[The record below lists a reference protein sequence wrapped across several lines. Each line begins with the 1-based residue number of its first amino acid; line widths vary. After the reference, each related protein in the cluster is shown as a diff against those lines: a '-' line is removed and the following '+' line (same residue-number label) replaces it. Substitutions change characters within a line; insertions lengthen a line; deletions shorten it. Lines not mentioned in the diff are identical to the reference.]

1 MDEMKKYLVYA
12 WLLMMFCTSCR
23 MLRSGYLPEK
33 KYDKASLV
41 KDFQTAQ
48 QILEKKHPSL
58 YWYCSKQKMDTIFS
72 SYEQQIGD
80 SMTDNEFQWTI
91 MAPVLHEIRCGHTTI
106 RKSKSRERWEK
117 NKKFKSFPLAL
128 KLWNDTLAVVGSYQ
142 KKDTLFKKGELIKAI
157 NGIPARAIVDKMKQ
171 VLSLDGYAENVNV
184 VRIGNNFPM
193 LHRYLFGLSEK
204 YEIQYIDRAGETRTD
219 SVTCFNPSAKDSTVK
234 KLTKKKDGKKDEK
247 KIVRPSRIE
256 RLRNFKIDST
266 GTFGTMTLTTFS
278 NGRLRKFFKQ
288 TFKEIEEKGIKHLVL
303 DVRSNG
309 GGKVNHSTLLTKY
322 VSQHSFKVADSVYS
336 ISRTL
341 RPFFRKANSPFFT
354 ELFYYSLAYKKMGKK
369 YHLRRLEKKQF
380 KPIKKYHFD
389 GQLYI
394 LTHGPS
400 FSATTLFC
408 NVVKGQ
414 SNVKLIGEETGGG
427 WYGNSGILI
436 PDFILPATKLRLR
449 MPLFRVVQS
458 GHQQERF
465 GKGIIPDVEVGY
477 SLDALLQGRDLK
489 MEKAKAL
496 IIESTDSLIQPVAA
510 PIKE

>member
-1 MDEMKKYLVYA
+1 MDEMKKFGVYA
-12 WLLMMFCTSCR
+12 WLLMMFCTSCS
-23 MLRSGYLPEK
+23 MLRSGYQPGK
-33 KYDKASLV
+33 KYDKASLI
-41 KDFQTAQ
+41 KDFHTAQ

-58 YWYCSKQKMDTIFS
+58 YWYSNKQKMDAVFS

-80 SMTDNEFQWTI
+80 SMTDLEFQWKI

-106 RKSKSRERWEK
+106 RKSRNRERWEK
-117 NKKFKSFPLAL
+117 NKKFKTFPLAL
-128 KLWNDTLAVVGSYQ
+128 KLWNDTLAVAGSYL
-142 KKDTLFKKGELIKAI
+142 KKDTLFKKGIIIKSI
-157 NGIPARAIVDKMKQ
+157 NGISDRDIVDKMKQ
-171 VLSLDGYAENVNV
+171 ALSLDGYAENVNV

-193 LHRYLFGLSEK
+193 LHRHLFGLSEK
-204 YEIQYIDRAGETRTD
+204 YEIEYVNRSGETRTD
-219 SVTCFNPSAKDSTVK
+219 SISCYNPTAKDSTDKKLVK
-234 KLTKKKDGKKDEK
+234 KKTDKKVEQKT
-247 KIVRPSRIE
+247 IQPSRIE

-266 GTFGTMTLTTFS
+266 GTYGVMTLTTFS
-278 NGRLRKFFKQ
+278 NGRLRKFFRN
-288 TFKEIEEKGIKHLVL
+288 TFKDIEQKGIKHLVL

-309 GGKVNHSTLLTKY
+309 GGTINNSTLLTKY
-322 VSQHSFKVADSVYS
+322 LSQQPFKVADSVYS

-341 RPFFRKANSPFFT
+341 RPFFGKTNSAFFT

-380 KPIKKYHFD
+380 KPKKKYHYD

-436 PDFILPATKLRLR
+436 PDFILPETKLRLR
-449 MPLFRVVQS
+449 MPLFRLVQS
-458 GHQQERF
+458 GHQAERF

-496 IIESTDSLIQPVAA
+496 ILGSKDSLLNPVAS